1 MDRLEKS
8 DFWQTSRV
16 RKGTVSVNFILSV
29 KKFKAGGALWAFF
42 RRNFLSFFCF
52 LSFPE
57 IFEIFRKFNVF
68 SSGCRESLLDLPVF
82 MR

>member
-1 MDRLEKS
+1 MAGSIHGQPFYLWVGLWIYEMDRLEKS

-42 RRNFLSFFCF
+42 RGKFLSFFCF

-57 IFEIFRKFNVF
+57 VF
-68 SSGCRESLLDLPVF
+68 
-82 MR
+82 